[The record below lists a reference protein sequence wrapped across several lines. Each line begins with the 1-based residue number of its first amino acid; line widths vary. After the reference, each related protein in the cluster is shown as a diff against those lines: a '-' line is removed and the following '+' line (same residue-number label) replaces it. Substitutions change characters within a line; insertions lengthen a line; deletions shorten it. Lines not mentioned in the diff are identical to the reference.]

1 MCVDSLLNLACVAEN
16 AFITKMKMG
25 VFRWESSESNIHWP
39 DQLMS
44 RSVIFWFLVKPDHRV
59 ILNSLL
65 QEKQLLRWTGA
76 ALLWAEGLDFKDLQ
90 RPLPTSASLR
100 CCSGEC
106 LRTSTCYKAACFMS
120 FLNILCVFHLGHL
133 KSPVSDLISTSSW
146 LFIPLL
152 ISGVG
157 ASSWWSWRLLPSS
170 GSSCTS
176 PLGVPTKGSKK

>member
-44 RSVIFWFLVKPDHRV
+44 RPVIFWFLVKPDHRV

-133 KSPVSDLISTSSW
+133 RVLWVTSS
-146 LFIPLL
+146 
-152 ISGVG
+152 
-157 ASSWWSWRLLPSS
+157 RLPP
-170 GSSCTS
+170 GSSSLCWS
-176 PLGVPTKGSKK
+176 QVLELHHDGLEDCCLHLAVLALLL